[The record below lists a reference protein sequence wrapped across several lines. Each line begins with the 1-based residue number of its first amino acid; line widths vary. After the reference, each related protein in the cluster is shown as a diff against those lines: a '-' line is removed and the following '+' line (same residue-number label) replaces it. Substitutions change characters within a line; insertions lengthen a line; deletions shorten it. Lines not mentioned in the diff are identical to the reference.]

1 MKPLPRM
8 AWLLGYGGLLP
19 FFILTIAVLLR
30 SSLPLLENA
39 RLDWW
44 LVAYAAI
51 VLSFLGAVHWGVVLG
66 LQDWL
71 NERETR
77 RMLVYSVVPAL
88 LAWFTLLLPVNVALL
103 TTGVLIVGE
112 YVSDSFW
119 LFQRLKSDYA
129 KLRMHLT
136 IVSALLLFAA
146 GVGLSS

>member
-1 MKPLPRM
+1 MKPLPRL

-19 FFILTIAVLLR
+19 FFILTVAVLLGT
-30 SSLPLLENA
+30 SLPLLGNA

-51 VLSFLGAVHWGVVLG
+51 ILSFLGAVQWGVVLG

-71 NERETR
+71 DEREIG
-77 RMLVYSVVPAL
+77 RMLTYSVVPAL

-103 TTGVLIVGE
+103 AMGVLIVLA
-112 YVSDSFW
+112 YIMDTLW
-119 LFQRLKSDYA
+119 LFGRLKSEYA
-129 KLRMHLT
+129 KLRLHLT

-146 GVGLSS
+146 GVGMS

>member
-1 MKPLPRM
+1 MKPLPRL

-19 FFILTIAVLLR
+19 FFILTIAVLLGA
-30 SSLPLLENA
+30 SLPLLGNA

-51 VLSFLGAVHWGVVLG
+51 ILSFLGAVHWGVVIG

-77 RMLVYSVVPAL
+77 RMLLYSVVPAL
-88 LAWFTLLLPVNVALL
+88 LAWFTLLLPVNIALL
-103 TTGVLIVGE
+103 IMGVLIVGA
-112 YVSDSFW
+112 YIIDALW
-119 LFQRLKSDYA
+119 LFDRLKSDYA
-129 KLRMHLT
+129 KLRLHLT

-146 GVGLSS
+146 GVGLS

>member
-1 MKPLPRM
+1 MKPLPRI

-30 SSLPLLENA
+30 SSLPLLDNA

-51 VLSFLGAVHWGVVLG
+51 VLSFIGAIHWGVVLG

-71 NERETR
+71 NERETG
-77 RMLVYSVVPAL
+77 RMLFYGVVPAL
-88 LAWFTLLLPVNVALL
+88 LAWFTLLLPVNIALL
-103 TTGVLIVGE
+103 TMGVLVVGA
-112 YVSDSFW
+112 YIIDSIW
-119 LFQRLKSDYA
+119 LFDRLKSNYA
-129 KLRMHLT
+129 KLRLHLT

-146 GVGLSS
+146 GVGIS